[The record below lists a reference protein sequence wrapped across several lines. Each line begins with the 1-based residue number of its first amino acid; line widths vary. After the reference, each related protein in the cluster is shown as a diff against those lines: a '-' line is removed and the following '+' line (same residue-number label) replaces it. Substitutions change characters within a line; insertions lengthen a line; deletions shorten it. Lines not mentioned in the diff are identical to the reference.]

1 MSESDPEKLELGK
14 RLAEARDLAGLTQ
27 PTVAVLLTN
36 AGHQSTKQA
45 VSAWEKGRNV
55 PDSLVLKQLARLY
68 DTSADALLGIRNR
81 SAQAERLAVV
91 FDSLP
96 EEARA
101 GFMEVCGPFLEKHS
115 QLADSELFTPED
127 QAQIDAI
134 TRAMAPKTGAHR
146 RRSA

>member
-1 MSESDPEKLELGK
+1 MAESDPEKLELGR

-55 PDSLVLKQLARLY
+55 PDALLLKQLARLY
-68 DTSADALLGIRNR
+68 DTTADALLGIGTR
-81 SAQAERLAVV
+81 SAEAERLAVV

-96 EEARA
+96 EVARA

-115 QLADSELFTPED
+115 QLTEAELFGPSD
-127 QAQIDAI
+127 RAVIGAI
-134 TRAMAPKTGAHR
+134 EGSLRGGSVIRRPRA
-146 RRSA
+146 